1 MKKKCCCI
9 LLISCLL
16 LSACGAAEEPGY
28 SISSSVP
35 DPVAADS
42 PEPGELRYALS
53 DFGSG
58 AEGCNVLRSGD
69 LLFYIYEDYSA
80 GIDDPK
86 TALSVS
92 GLDGNG
98 LRELSG
104 FDGSWLR
111 TCCADQVGGLWALS
125 YASLD
130 DDAPEFLHLDGEGAE
145 LARFSVDGSNVPAG
159 SYPYELACGS
169 DGTLYVL
176 YAGANMRLL
185 ALDGEGGAVLA
196 SLEGISQDASLANL
210 ADGGAVLLDSSDVK
224 NSAAGST
231 YAGTRIRRLEGS
243 GWGEQQTL
251 NGSYLAVS
259 NGADFD
265 LYLCEVGGTALLGYD
280 FETNGLTGIADG
292 LELGLDGWNGLVALG
307 GEEFILPVGGR
318 TWMRLAKTASGE
330 ITQLTFATLD
340 ADAVKDDVAEFNR
353 LHSDIRITML
363 DYSQSGGV
371 TALATEIIAGTV
383 PDIIDLSQLPAEQY
397 AGSGLLTDL
406 YPLMDAG
413 GGPGRDDLWPN
424 ILEALELD
432 GALYSIPTGF
442 YPAAVF
448 GRADVVSRLGTL
460 NYDTAEAELLTPEL
474 GYSTVF
480 GTQLT
485 RADFLKYSLELGGFI
500 DYESRKADFT
510 GESFDRLLS
519 FAAKLPETADEQSG
533 WRADIV
539 DGRQALAFSV
549 LRNTSDLFSLEL
561 YYGAD
566 IAALPFFGGEL
577 CVADPVVSLGIS
589 SGCEN
594 KEAAWEF
601 ISSQLWPEG
610 NLNTV
615 RDGYPMSI
623 STYERLEQSERDYA
637 AAVEVN
643 QITGY
648 LPDGRE
654 LKMAMDT
661 EGMLSLQR
669 ELIESI
675 GHVCSNDA
683 TVYGIVSE
691 ESGAFFAGAKTA
703 AEVEQL
709 IQNRVEIY
717 LAESE

>member
-210 ADGGAVLLDSSDVK
+210 SDGGAVLLDSSDVR
-224 NSAAGST
+224 NSAAGSNYT
-231 YAGTRIRRLEGS
+231 GTRIRRLEGS

-265 LYLCEVGGTALLGYD
+265 LYLCEVGGAALLGYD

-363 DYSQSGGV
+363 DFSQSGGV

-539 DGRQALAFSV
+539 DGRQALAFSA

-577 CVADPVVSLGIS
+577 CVAEPVVSLGIS

>member
-35 DPVAADS
+35 DPVAAGS

-210 ADGGAVLLDSSDVK
+210 SDGGAVLLDSSDVK

-363 DYSQSGGV
+363 DFSQSGGV

-413 GGPGRDDLWPN
+413 GGPGRDDLWTN

-510 GESFDRLLS
+510 GENFDRLLS

-539 DGRQALAFSV
+539 DGRQALAFSA

>member
-210 ADGGAVLLDSSDVK
+210 ADGGAVLLDSSDVR

-363 DYSQSGGV
+363 DFSQSGGV

-539 DGRQALAFSV
+539 DGRQALAFSA
-549 LRNTSDLFSLEL
+549 LRNTNDLFSLEL

-577 CVADPVVSLGIS
+577 CVAEPVVSLGIS

-675 GHVCSNDA
+675 GHVCANDA

>member
-35 DPVAADS
+35 DPVAAGS

-210 ADGGAVLLDSSDVK
+210 SDGGAVLLDSSDVK

-265 LYLCEVGGTALLGYD
+265 LYLCEVGGSALLGYD

-363 DYSQSGGV
+363 DFSQSGGV

>member
-130 DDAPEFLHLDGEGAE
+130 DDAPVFLHLDGEGAE

-265 LYLCEVGGTALLGYD
+265 LYLCEVGGSALLGYD

-353 LHSDIRITML
+353 RHSDIRITML
-363 DYSQSGGV
+363 DFSQSGGV

-539 DGRQALAFSV
+539 DGRQALAFSA

-577 CVADPVVSLGIS
+577 CVAEPVVSLGIS

>member
-35 DPVAADS
+35 DPVAAGS

-210 ADGGAVLLDSSDVK
+210 ADGGAVLLDSSDVR

-259 NGADFD
+259 NSADFD

-363 DYSQSGGV
+363 DFSQSGGV

-539 DGRQALAFSV
+539 DGRQALAFSA

-577 CVADPVVSLGIS
+577 CVAEPVVSLGIS

>member
-265 LYLCEVGGTALLGYD
+265 LYLCEVGGSALLGYD

-363 DYSQSGGV
+363 DFSQSGGV

-539 DGRQALAFSV
+539 DGRQALAFSA

-577 CVADPVVSLGIS
+577 CVAEPVVSLGIS

-675 GHVCSNDA
+675 GHVCANDA

>member
-92 GLDGNG
+92 GLDGNS

-210 ADGGAVLLDSSDVK
+210 ADGGAVLLDSSDVR

-363 DYSQSGGV
+363 DFSQSGGV

-539 DGRQALAFSV
+539 DGRQALAFSA

>member
-210 ADGGAVLLDSSDVK
+210 ADGGAVLLDSSDVR

-251 NGSYLAVS
+251 NGSYLAMS

-265 LYLCEVGGTALLGYD
+265 LYLCDVGGTALLGYD

>member
-35 DPVAADS
+35 DPVAAGS

-130 DDAPEFLHLDGEGAE
+130 DDAPEFLHLDGEGVE

-210 ADGGAVLLDSSDVK
+210 SDGGAVLLDSSDVK

-265 LYLCEVGGTALLGYD
+265 LYLCEVGGSALLGYD

-363 DYSQSGGV
+363 DFSQSGGV

-539 DGRQALAFSV
+539 DGRQALAFSA

-577 CVADPVVSLGIS
+577 CVAEPVVSLGIS

>member
-130 DDAPEFLHLDGEGAE
+130 DDAPVFLHLDGEGAE
-145 LARFSVDGSNVPAG
+145 LARFSVDGTNVPAG

-210 ADGGAVLLDSSDVK
+210 ADGGAVLLDSSDVR

-280 FETNGLTGIADG
+280 FESNGLTGIADG

-363 DYSQSGGV
+363 DFSQSGGV

-519 FAAKLPETADEQSG
+519 FAAKLPESADEQSG

-539 DGRQALAFSV
+539 DGGQALAFSA

-577 CVADPVVSLGIS
+577 CVAEPVVSLGIS

>member
-196 SLEGISQDASLANL
+196 SLEVISQDASLANL
-210 ADGGAVLLDSSDVK
+210 SDGGAVLLDSSDVK

-265 LYLCEVGGTALLGYD
+265 LYLCEVGGSALLGYD

-519 FAAKLPETADEQSG
+519 SAAKLPETADEQSG

>member
-1 MKKKCCCI
+1 M
-9 LLISCLL
+9 
-16 LSACGAAEEPGY
+16 
-28 SISSSVP
+28 
-35 DPVAADS
+35 
-42 PEPGELRYALS
+42 
-53 DFGSG
+53 
-58 AEGCNVLRSGD
+58 
-69 LLFYIYEDYSA
+69 
-80 GIDDPK
+80 
-86 TALSVS
+86 
-92 GLDGNG
+92 
-98 LRELSG
+98 
-104 FDGSWLR
+104 
-111 TCCADQVGGLWALS
+111 
-125 YASLD
+125 
-130 DDAPEFLHLDGEGAE
+130 
-145 LARFSVDGSNVPAG
+145 
-159 SYPYELACGS
+159 
-169 DGTLYVL
+169 
-176 YAGANMRLL
+176 
-185 ALDGEGGAVLA
+185 
-196 SLEGISQDASLANL
+196 
-210 ADGGAVLLDSSDVK
+210 
-224 NSAAGST
+224 
-231 YAGTRIRRLEGS
+231 
-243 GWGEQQTL
+243 
-251 NGSYLAVS
+251 
-259 NGADFD
+259 
-265 LYLCEVGGTALLGYD
+265 
-280 FETNGLTGIADG
+280 
-292 LELGLDGWNGLVALG
+292 
-307 GEEFILPVGGR
+307 PVGGR

-424 ILEALELD
+424 ILESLELD

-460 NYDTAEAELLTPEL
+460 NYDSAEAELLTPEL

-519 FAAKLPETADEQSG
+519 FAVKLPESADEQSG

-539 DGRQALAFSV
+539 DGRQALAFSA

>member
-1 MKKKCCCI
+1 MAKKHCII
-9 LLISCLL
+9 LLTLCLL
-16 LSACGAAEEPGY
+16 LSACGAVEEPGY
-28 SISSSVP
+28 SITSAP

-80 GIDDPK
+80 GIGDPK
-86 TALSVS
+86 TTLSVS
-92 GLDGNG
+92 ELDGNG
-98 LRELSG
+98 LRMLSN
-104 FDGSWLR
+104 FNGSWLR
-111 TCCADQVGGLWALS
+111 TCCADQDGGLWALS

-130 DDAPEFLHLDGEGAE
+130 DGSPELLHFDGDGTE
-145 LARFSVDGSNVPAG
+145 LARFSIDGSYIPAG
-159 SYPYELACGS
+159 CYPYELACGS

-176 YAGANMRLL
+176 YAGADMRLL
-185 ALDGEGGAVLA
+185 ALDGKGGAVLA
-196 SLEGISQDASLANL
+196 SLDGISQDASLANL

-224 NSAAGST
+224 NSATGST

-251 NGSYLAVS
+251 NGSYLDVS

-280 FETNGLTGIADG
+280 FESNGLTGIADS

-307 GEEFILPVGGR
+307 GEEFILPTDGQ
-318 TWMRLAKTASGE
+318 TWMRLAKTAAGE

-353 LHSDIRITML
+353 RHSDIRITML

-397 AGSGLLTDL
+397 ADSGLLTDL
-406 YPLMDAG
+406 YPLMDTD

-424 ILEALELD
+424 ILEALEHD

-442 YPAAVF
+442 YPVAVF
-448 GRADVVSRLGTL
+448 GRADVVSQLGTL

-500 DYESRKADFT
+500 DYESRKSDFT
-510 GESFDRLLS
+510 GESFGQLLS
-519 FAAKLPETADEQSG
+519 FAAKLPESEDELSG
-533 WRADIV
+533 WRADIA

-577 CVADPVVSLGIS
+577 CVAEPVVSLGIS
-589 SGCEN
+589 SSCEN

-623 STYERLEQSERDYA
+623 SAYERLEQSERDYA

-643 QITGY
+643 QITSY

-661 EGMLSLQR
+661 EGTLGLQR

-691 ESGAFFAGAKTA
+691 ESGAFFAGAKAA